1 MRVLLWVS
9 TSAATTI
16 VRRAGWRLRDSL
28 GVARLRFDGHPDC
41 PNEPQQLTRNR
52 CHDLRLILSPR
63 EESLEPSMQAM
74 LRLPRDLE
82 DARTEANV
90 PLPELVAHGRPPAI
104 GPRGFDDDP
113 AQMRI
118 AGFGDAPGAAAL
130 ARGVLTRDQAAV
142 AHQLWR
148 ALESREVADFG
159 HDGHGGG
166 FRPAP
171 QRLPGARHP
180 LPSGRGGARAAPA
193 APGPPPAAR

>member
-52 CHDLRLILSPR
+52 CHDLRLILPPR

-159 HDGHGGG
+159 HDGHGGDL
-166 FRPAP
+166 RHAP
-171 QRLPGARHP
+171 PRFSPGGTSLDSGALSSPHARTRQVP
-180 LPSGRGGARAAPA
+180 TP
-193 APGPPPAAR
+193 